1 MTERETAPEDQPGPR
16 SLTDLFLSFTW
27 LAVQGFGGVM
37 AVAHREL
44 VDRKRWLTQAVFAE
58 EWAVAQIMPGP
69 NVMNLSLVVG
79 GRRFGWR
86 GALAAMAGMLTLP
99 LLLVLLLAV
108 AYGRFGEHPA
118 VARALRGMGAVA
130 AGLVM
135 AAGLRLSGGL
145 RGHPLGGPACGAL
158 AMAAFG
164 GVALLHWPMPFVLL
178 GLGSLACLATY
189 ARLDP

>member
-1 MTERETAPEDQPGPR
+1 MTERETLPEAPPGPR
-16 SLTDLFLSFTW
+16 SLADLFLSFTW

-37 AVAHREL
+37 AVAQREL
-44 VDRKRWLTQAVFAE
+44 VERKRWLTRAAFVE

-86 GALAAMAGMLTLP
+86 GALTAMAGMLTLP

-130 AGLVM
+130 AGLIL
-135 AAGLRLSGGL
+135 AAGLRLFEAL
-145 RGHPLGGPACGAL
+145 RAHPLGEVACGAL
-158 AMAAFG
+158 AVAAFG

-178 GLGSLACLATY
+178 GLGTVACVATY
-189 ARLDP
+189 TRLDP

>member
-1 MTERETAPEDQPGPR
+1 MTDHETLPEDQPGPH
-16 SLTDLFLSFTW
+16 SLTDLFLTFTW

-44 VDRKRWLTQAVFAE
+44 VERKRWLTQAAFVE

-69 NVMNLSLVVG
+69 NVMNLSLVIG

-86 GALAAMAGMLTLP
+86 GALAAMAGMLALP

-108 AYGRFGEHPA
+108 AYGRLGQHPA

-130 AGLVM
+130 AGLIM

-158 AMAAFG
+158 AVAAFG
-164 GVALLHWPMPFVLL
+164 GVALLRWPMPFVLL
-178 GLGSLACLATY
+178 GLGGVACLATY

>member
-1 MTERETAPEDQPGPR
+1 MIDHETLPEAPPGPR
-16 SLTDLFLSFTW
+16 SLTDLFLTFTW

-44 VDRKRWLTQAVFAE
+44 VERKRWLTQAAFVE

-69 NVMNLSLVVG
+69 NVMNLSLVIG

-86 GALAAMAGMLTLP
+86 GALAAMAGMLALP

-108 AYGRFGEHPA
+108 AYGRLGQHPA

-130 AGLVM
+130 AGLIL
-135 AAGLRLSGGL
+135 AAGLRLFGAL
-145 RGHPLGGPACGAL
+145 RAHPLGGAACGAL
-158 AMAAFG
+158 AVGAFG

-178 GLGSLACLATY
+178 GLGSVACLATY